1 MRLNRRRLLT
11 SIAAAGAGLAMPA
24 VVRAAEGD
32 NFWDI
37 FKRDNAMR
45 NVDQSGNTATARS
58 LVDTIEPVLSYD
70 TAYNLQLA
78 IQNYEAFVAANGS
91 WDEPGRE
98 TYGLKL
104 GESRRAA
111 ALLKRR
117 LMINGDMQLEKRVD
131 NDFDDKLDAA
141 VRLFQ
146 ARHGLV
152 INGMVDEATF
162 YALAVPADYRLN
174 QLRLN
179 AQRIE
184 QWASALSDRYIVV
197 NIPAATIEAVEA
209 SQVVQRHTAVVG
221 KVDRATPIL
230 NSKVHQVKFNP
241 YWTVPKSIIE
251 KDLIRY
257 MNEDPEYLTK
267 FNIRIFDGKGSE
279 LPPTA
284 IDWSTTEAV
293 KYTFRQDPG
302 GENSMGHCKIDF
314 YNPYDVYMHDT
325 PQKALFGENARF
337 HSSGCVRCEGID
349 SLAAWLLRDNGG
361 WDLPTVQ
368 AAFTGGLR
376 EDVPLMVQVPIHT
389 TYITAWA
396 NRQGTVSFRD
406 DVYRYD
412 SAGIVS
418 FANT

>member
-1 MRLNRRRLLT
+1 M
-11 SIAAAGAGLAMPA
+11 AGVGATLAMPA
-24 VVRAAEGD
+24 IVRAEEGD
-32 NFWDI
+32 IWDV
-37 FKRDNAMR
+37 FARDR
-45 NVDQSGNTATARS
+45 ELSNVDQSGNTASAMS
-58 LVDTIEPVLSYD
+58 LVDTIEPILSYD

-91 WDEPGRE
+91 WELPGRDW
-98 TYGLKL
+98 YGLKL
-104 GESRRAA
+104 GATRKAVGA
-111 ALLKRR
+111 LKRR
-117 LMINGDMQLEKRVD
+117 LMINGDMPVQDRID
-131 NDFDDKLDAA
+131 NDFGNDLDAA

-146 ARHGLV
+146 ARHGLI

-162 YALAVPADYRLN
+162 YAMSVPTDYRLN

-184 QWASALSDRYIVV
+184 QWASALSDRYVVV
-197 NIPAATIEAVEA
+197 NIPAAVVEAVEN
-209 SQVVQRHTAVVG
+209 SQVVQRHKSVVG

-230 NSKVHQVKFNP
+230 NSKIFQVKFNP

-251 KDLIRY
+251 KDMIKY

-267 FNIRIFDGKGSE
+267 FRIRIFDGNGTE
-279 LPPTA
+279 IPPSA
-284 IDWSTTEAV
+284 INWQTTEAV

-325 PQKALFGENARF
+325 PQKSLFSENARF
-337 HSSGCVRCEGID
+337 HSSGCMRCENIEE
-349 SLAAWLLRDNGG
+349 LVAWLLRDNDGG
-361 WDLPTVQ
+361 WNPQSVMQ
-368 AAFTGGLR
+368 AWEAGMR
-376 EDVPLMVQVPIHT
+376 EDIKLNVQVPIHT

-406 DVYRYD
+406 DVYQFD
-412 SAGIVS
+412 AAGTVK
-418 FANT
+418 FDV

>member
-1 MRLNRRRLLT
+1 MRLNRRRLLS
-11 SIAAAGAGLAMPA
+11 SIAATGAGLALPA
-24 VVRAAEGD
+24 IARAAEGD

-91 WDEPGRE
+91 WDEPVRE

-117 LMINGDMQLEKRVD
+117 LMINGDMPLEKRV
-131 NDFDDKLDAA
+131 NDEFDDKLDAA

-197 NIPAATIEAVEA
+197 NIPAATIEA
-209 SQVVQRHTAVVG
+209 R
-221 KVDRATPIL
+221 R
-230 NSKVHQVKFNP
+230 
-241 YWTVPKSIIE
+241 
-251 KDLIRY
+251 
-257 MNEDPEYLTK
+257 
-267 FNIRIFDGKGSE
+267 
-279 LPPTA
+279 
-284 IDWSTTEAV
+284 
-293 KYTFRQDPG
+293 
-302 GENSMGHCKIDF
+302 
-314 YNPYDVYMHDT
+314 
-325 PQKALFGENARF
+325 
-337 HSSGCVRCEGID
+337 
-349 SLAAWLLRDNGG
+349 
-361 WDLPTVQ
+361 
-368 AAFTGGLR
+368 
-376 EDVPLMVQVPIHT
+376 
-389 TYITAWA
+389 
-396 NRQGTVSFRD
+396 
-406 DVYRYD
+406 
-412 SAGIVS
+412 
-418 FANT
+418 